1 MKMKSFL
8 NRRNLLKGA
17 GAGWLLDTFLPRQV
31 YAEYLAAGHG
41 ELYREIGVRPFI
53 NAAGTYTVLSGAVIP
68 DRVRETMAEAS
79 RYFVPLVPLQ
89 NAVGERIAKMI
100 GVEAALVTS
109 GATGSI
115 LLATAACVTGKDQEK
130 VRRVPDLTSMKSEVI
145 IPKAQANGYNH
156 AARSVGVRMV
166 EVETIEQLKS
176 AINSKTAMLYWT
188 NIMEWKGKITRD
200 EFVEA
205 GKAASIPLFNDAAA
219 ELPPAE
225 NLAGLVRGGFDLV
238 GFSGGKGLRGLQST
252 GLLLGRKDLIEAARL
267 NNNPHDDTVGRTCKV
282 GKEEL
287 MGMLAAV
294 EVFVNRDHEA
304 DLRTWRGYMESIAKD
319 LSGLDT
325 VQTKIYIPSPGGG
338 PGGGHPIPYLRVHWD
353 ESKLKL
359 NYRDCS
365 QQLKDGEP
373 SIEVNTS
380 RQDGLDL
387 ASYNLFP
394 GEERIVGQRLRKILK
409 SAAKRASTPVG

>member
-1 MKMKSFL
+1 MRSFL
-8 NRRNLLKGA
+8 SRRNLLKGA
-17 GAGWLLDTFLPRQV
+17 GAGWLLETFLPRQV

-41 ELYREIGVRPFI
+41 ELYREIGIRPFI

-100 GVEAALVTS
+100 GVEGALVTS

-115 LLATAACVTGKDQEK
+115 LLATAACVTGKDPEK
-130 VRRVPDLTSMKSEVI
+130 VRRLPDLTSMKNEVI
-145 IPKAQANGYNH
+145 IPRAQRNGYNH
-156 AARSVGVRMV
+156 AARSVGVRIV

-188 NIMEWKGKITRD
+188 NIMEWMGKITRH

-225 NLAGLVRGGFDLV
+225 NLAGLVREGFDLV

-252 GLLLGRKDLIEAARL
+252 GLLLGRKDLIEAAQL
-267 NNNPHDDTVGRTCKV
+267 NNNPHDDAVGRTCKV

-287 MGMLAAV
+287 MGTLAAV

-319 LSGLDT
+319 LSGIDT
-325 VQTKIYIPSPGGG
+325 VRTKIYIPIPGGG
-338 PGGGHPIPYLRVHWD
+338 PGGGHPIPYLRVQWD

-359 NYRDCS
+359 NYQDCS
-365 QQLKDGEP
+365 KLLKDGEP
-373 SIEVNTS
+373 SIEVNAS

-409 SAAKRASTPVG
+409 SAAKQAPTPAA